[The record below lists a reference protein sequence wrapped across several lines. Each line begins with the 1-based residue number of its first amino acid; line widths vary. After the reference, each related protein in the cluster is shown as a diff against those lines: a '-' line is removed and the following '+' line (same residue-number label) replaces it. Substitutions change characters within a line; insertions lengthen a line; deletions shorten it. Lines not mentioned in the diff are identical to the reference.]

1 MFMNLY
7 QRLIGDMNGL
17 DIGVIVASIGY
28 VAKCAA
34 EVVQWIR
41 DRRGQ
46 KLDQIFQD
54 AINWVYVNG
63 VQKKKKEEGD
73 LTLEEGNEALNKA
86 AAKAVENARA
96 VGIDLEREVGAENI
110 PARIQSVFAQIKA
123 GLSRNNGNV
132 ESEVLK

>member
-1 MFMNLY
+1 MFANMY
-7 QRLIGDMNGL
+7 QRLVGDMNGL

-132 ESEVLK
+132 EPEVLK

>member
-1 MFMNLY
+1 MFANLY

-132 ESEVLK
+132 EPEVLK